1 MQLRSGVGRGLL
13 LTVLSIVLLLSV
25 AMPVFA
31 HDGEDDGH
39 EEPAAAQVEETGG
52 LTGEDTL
59 IFLVGI
65 GVVLVVGLA
74 AVMRENF
81 NMGE

>member
-1 MQLRSGVGRGLL
+1 MQLRSGVGRRLL
-13 LTVLSIVLLLSV
+13 LTVLSMVLLLSI

-31 HDGEDDGH
+31 HDEDD
-39 EEPAAAQVEETGG
+39 EPEVPTIAQVEETNS

-65 GVVLVVGLA
+65 GVVLVVGLT